1 MFMDTASRWVLDVSL
16 FGQETCA
23 KLSYFLPRYL
33 WLLCL
38 FLNTPMKFEYV
49 KVEDAADMWVPILDY
64 LNNKRVL
71 SGFFIPRD
79 CWLVGF
85 YFEPIPKIPT

>member
-1 MFMDTASRWVLDVSL
+1 M
-16 FGQETCA
+16 
-23 KLSYFLPRYL
+23 
-33 WLLCL
+33 
-38 FLNTPMKFEYV
+38 PMKFEYV
-49 KVEDAADMWVPILDY
+49 KVEDAADMWVPISDS

-85 YFEPIPKIPT
+85 YFEPIPEIPT